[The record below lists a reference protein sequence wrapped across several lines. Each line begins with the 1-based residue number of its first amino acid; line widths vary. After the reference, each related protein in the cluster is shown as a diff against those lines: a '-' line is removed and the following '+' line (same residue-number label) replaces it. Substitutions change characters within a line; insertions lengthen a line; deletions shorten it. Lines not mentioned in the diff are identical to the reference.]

1 MRNALALT
9 AALAAIAVSLSGPAQ
24 ARDLWPVIPDEEGV
38 RRIGG
43 VIWVPFRCSDGPVLN
58 YYDGAYYDAPPAIHL
73 GHAYRPYYK
82 YTAHRVFPR
91 TYVCA
96 ER

>member
-1 MRNALALT
+1 MGSVPLQRR
-9 AALAAIAVSLSGPAQ
+9 AV
-24 ARDLWPVIPDEEGV
+24 
-38 RRIGG
+38 
-43 VIWVPFRCSDGPVLN
+43 FN
-58 YYDGAYYDAPPAIHL
+58 YYHEAYYDAPPAIYL
-73 GHAYRPYYK
+73 GHAYRPYYQ